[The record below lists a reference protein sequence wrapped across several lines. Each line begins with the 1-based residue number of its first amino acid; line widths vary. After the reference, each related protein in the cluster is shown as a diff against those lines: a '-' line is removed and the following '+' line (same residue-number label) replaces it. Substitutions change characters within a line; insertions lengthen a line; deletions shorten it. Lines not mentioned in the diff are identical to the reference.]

1 MKTCILS
8 DVFNLLLQGSYHR
21 FCLFSALCQTLQ
33 HRCRCHSKIKK
44 KKPYWTCWNVSGYKS
59 KINMNAI
66 LCIIE
71 QQLLHKIRKLQFYN
85 IIYIIY
91 DKLSYTVYSE
101 CNYTCSNTR
110 LLCLPAGWRKFGV
123 TRLKRSKN
131 PD

>member
-1 MKTCILS
+1 
-8 DVFNLLLQGSYHR
+8 
-21 FCLFSALCQTLQ
+21 
-33 HRCRCHSKIKK
+33 
-44 KKPYWTCWNVSGYKS
+44 
-59 KINMNAI
+59 MNAI

-85 IIYIIY
+85 IIYNIIY

-110 LLCLPAGWRKFGV
+110 LLCLPAGWRKFGI

>member
-44 KKPYWTCWNVSGYKS
+44 NPYWTCWNVSGYKS

-85 IIYIIY
+85 IIY

>member
-33 HRCRCHSKIKK
+33 HRCRCHSKIKN
-44 KKPYWTCWNVSGYKS
+44 PYWTCWNVSGYKS

-85 IIYIIY
+85 IIYNIIY

-110 LLCLPAGWRKFGV
+110 LLCLPAGWRKFGI